1 MYEKKVAR
9 DLGPN
14 PHTAPRIRK
23 EVLTPP
29 PPPTPP
35 QKGVPGYGG
44 LKGSKTK
51 NHWGIIFSPKMM
63 ILQGVGHPVPYLG
76 VSYANDP
83 WRTHLRLI

>member
-1 MYEKKVAR
+1 MGTRSSDPGPPPWVRGSMYKKKVAR

-29 PPPTPP
+29 PDTPPPPPP

-44 LKGSKTK
+44 VKGSETK
-51 NHWGIIFSPKMM
+51 NS
-63 ILQGVGHPVPYLG
+63 LG
-76 VSYANDP
+76 DHFLS
-83 WRTHLRLI
+83 